1 MIASRAAQQVLS
13 CSYFWRITNCC
24 CRKGMTEESD
34 FCTTVVKRKALQLH
48 SNARSHRGKAGREAW
63 KDPARINRSN
73 NDLNQLI
80 CSPVMLETEI
90 WLKISQQPSLTDF
103 QQGNSPPWKWIE
115 DKSSHLLMHFR
126 YIGPIFS
133 MFFTQEGRR
142 EGNMSESVCTKRD
155 LTKQIQKK
163 E

>member
-1 MIASRAAQQVLS
+1 
-13 CSYFWRITNCC
+13 
-24 CRKGMTEESD
+24 MTEESD

-48 SNARSHRGKAGREAW
+48 SNARSHRGKAGRETW

-103 QQGNSPPWKWIE
+103 QQGNSPP
-115 DKSSHLLMHFR
+115 
-126 YIGPIFS
+126 
-133 MFFTQEGRR
+133 
-142 EGNMSESVCTKRD
+142 
-155 LTKQIQKK
+155 
-163 E
+163 